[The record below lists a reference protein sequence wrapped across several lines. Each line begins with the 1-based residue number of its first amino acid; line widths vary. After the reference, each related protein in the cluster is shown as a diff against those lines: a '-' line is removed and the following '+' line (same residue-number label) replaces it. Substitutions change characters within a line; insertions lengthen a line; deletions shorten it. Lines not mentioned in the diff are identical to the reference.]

1 MENNLF
7 LSILNWNEIE
17 PIINKFQMK
26 RETFNILRNA
36 NTSGYDLIMNY
47 INNKFLD
54 NIGLNSLHEKNLIN
68 QQISNFVIDLLKI
81 KFLYQNKLYFIQLDL
96 DIDYTI
102 EELTKNIKN
111 LFNINNEIYLTVHS
125 QMNFNNNKNIKEVLL
140 PNFKIIKHII
150 ENPEKYFIFEIY
162 EPKENYINFNFNN
175 SNYNSYFSFD
185 NNNNNNINNNN
196 NNLNRKNNNIY
207 NSNLNSQDISYNNS
221 LDLTSVTNNHKNT
234 FNNPEIINNYN
245 NLNNKKHLNINNALD
260 IDENPLLNNSQS
272 IYTNREK
279 DFRDSKET
287 KKLNNSNSCGTFY
300 TPNNRNYLNKE
311 INKNKKMNCIL
322 NNNLHNM
329 NYNNN
334 NNMNNN
340 FNNNNCNYQ
349 KNNNN
354 NSEFNIKREKERMEI
369 NNYVKKGYGI
379 NDNKYN
385 QENNNNKISDKKIY
399 NSHTPDNRK
408 DKENEIKNMNQKNN
422 NNELNNSLGEIYI
435 NKNNYRNSHTSKRE
449 YKYNKIKIND
459 DKNAPT
465 TDRSNKSMI
474 LNNNNNNNNYNQN
487 NENYNNENNNNNDN
501 NKEDNLH
508 SKIKMMK
515 NQISELSS
523 NILND
528 NKENNNIISNN
539 DEKNNIENIKN
550 NNLNNNVPIKIINT
564 GITRR
569 SYIDNYKSDN
579 LYNNFQLKH
588 LTNKY
593 GGYGLNSNS
602 PIKNDN
608 YLKVSYNYEK
618 KNIKNNV
625 SNEDYEKE

>member
-1 MENNLF
+1 MENNNF
-7 LSILNWNEIE
+7 FSILNWNEIE

-68 QQISNFVIDLLKI
+68 QQISNFVVDLLKI

-162 EPKENYINFNFNN
+162 EPKENFINFNFNN
-175 SNYNSYFSFD
+175 NNYNSYFSFD
-185 NNNNNNINNNN
+185 NNNIINNNN
-196 NNLNRKNNNIY
+196 NNINRKNDIF

-221 LDLTSVTNNHKNT
+221 IDLTSGKNSYKN

-245 NLNNKKHLNINNALD
+245 NLNNKKNLNINNALD
-260 IDENPLLNNSQS
+260 IDENPLLSNSQT
-272 IYTNREK
+272 INREK
-279 DFRDSKET
+279 DFRESKDT
-287 KKLNNSNSCGTFY
+287 KKLNNSNSCRSLY
-300 TPNNRNYLNKE
+300 TPNNRNYVNKE

-322 NNNLHNM
+322 NNNLQNM

-334 NNMNNN
+334 NMNN
-340 FNNNNCNYQ
+340 FNNNNNFNYQ

-354 NSEFNIKREKERMEI
+354 NNSEFNNKREKERIEI

-379 NDNKYN
+379 NDNTYN
-385 QENNNNKISDKKIY
+385 QENNNNNKISEKKIY

-408 DKENEIKNMNQKNN
+408 DELKNMNQKNN

-459 DKNAPT
+459 DKNGPI
-465 TDRSNKSMI
+465 TDRSNKSFI
-474 LNNNNNNNNYNQN
+474 LNNNNNTIYNQN
-487 NENYNNENNNNNDN
+487 NEKENNNTNNENN

-528 NKENNNIISNN
+528 NKENNNIINNNNN
-539 DEKNNIENIKN
+539 DEKKNNENIKN
-550 NNLNNNVPIKIINT
+550 NNNIPIKIINT
-564 GITRR
+564 GISRR

-579 LYNNFQLKH
+579 HCNNFQLKH

-625 SNEDYEKE
+625 SNEDFEKE

>member
-1 MENNLF
+1 MENNIF
-7 LSILNWNEIE
+7 FSILNWNEIE

-162 EPKENYINFNFNN
+162 EPKENFINFNFNN
-175 SNYNSYFSFD
+175 SNYNSYFSFNN
-185 NNNNNNINNNN
+185 NNNNNNII
-196 NNLNRKNNNIY
+196 RKNDIF

-221 LDLTSVTNNHKNT
+221 IDLTSGKNSYKN

-245 NLNNKKHLNINNALD
+245 NLNNKKNLNINNALD
-260 IDENPLLNNSQS
+260 IDENPLLSNSQT
-272 IYTNREK
+272 INREK
-279 DFRDSKET
+279 DFRESKDT
-287 KKLNNSNSCGTFY
+287 KKLNNSNSCRSLY
-300 TPNNRNYLNKE
+300 TPNNRNYVNKE

-322 NNNLHNM
+322 NNNLQNM

-334 NNMNNN
+334 MNN
-340 FNNNNCNYQ
+340 FNNNNNFNYQ

-354 NSEFNIKREKERMEI
+354 NNSEFNNKREKERIEI

-379 NDNKYN
+379 NDNTYN
-385 QENNNNKISDKKIY
+385 QENNNNNKISEKKIY

-408 DKENEIKNMNQKNN
+408 EELKNMNQKDN
-422 NNELNNSLGEIYI
+422 NNELNNSFNEIYI
-435 NKNNYRNSHTSKRE
+435 NKNNYRNSHTSKRD

-459 DKNAPT
+459 DKNGPI
-465 TDRSNKSMI
+465 TDRSNKSFI
-474 LNNNNNNNNYNQN
+474 LNNNNNNFNQ
-487 NENYNNENNNNNDN
+487 NNENNNNNNNNNNNENNNN

-528 NKENNNIISNN
+528 NKENNNIINNN
-539 DEKNNIENIKN
+539 DEKKNIENIKN
-550 NNLNNNVPIKIINT
+550 NNNNINNNIPIKIINT
-564 GITRR
+564 GISRR

-579 LYNNFQLKH
+579 HCNNFQLKH

-625 SNEDYEKE
+625 SKEDFEKE